1 MKKKWKYDTIS
12 DDIIAEQYVEVCFQ
26 NDGTWDVE
34 LVIENI
40 VRINDADDN
49 SIRILLGNFETM
61 KDGDGF
67 ADALRF
73 HYDKS
78 IFKYELM

>member
-1 MKKKWKYDTIS
+1 MKKKWKYDIIS
-12 DDIIAEQYVEVCFQ
+12 DDIVAEQYVEVRSQ
-26 NDGTWDVE
+26 NDGTWNVE

-40 VRINDADDN
+40 VRINDEEDN
-49 SIRILLGNFETM
+49 SVRICLGNFGTM
-61 KDGDGF
+61 REGDTF

-78 IFKYELM
+78 IFKYDLM

>member
-1 MKKKWKYDTIS
+1 MKKKWKYDIIS
-12 DDIIAEQYVEVCFQ
+12 DDIIAEQYVEVCSQ
-26 NDGTWDVE
+26 NNGTWNVE

-40 VRINDADDN
+40 VRINKKEDN
-49 SIRILLGNFETM
+49 CVRICLGNFESM
-61 KDGDGF
+61 REGDIF

>member
-1 MKKKWKYDTIS
+1 MKKKWKYDIIS
-12 DDIIAEQYVEVCFQ
+12 DDIIAEQYVEVRSQ
-26 NDGTWDVE
+26 NNGTWNVE

-40 VRINDADDN
+40 VRINDEEDN
-49 SIRILLGNFETM
+49 SVRICLGNFETM
-61 KDGDGF
+61 NDGDKF
-67 ADALRF
+67 ADAMRF